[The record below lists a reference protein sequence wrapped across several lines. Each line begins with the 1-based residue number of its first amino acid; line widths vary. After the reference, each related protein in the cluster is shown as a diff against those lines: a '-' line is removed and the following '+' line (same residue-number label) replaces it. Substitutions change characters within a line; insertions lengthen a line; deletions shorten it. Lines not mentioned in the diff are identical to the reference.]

1 MPSGRDGLR
10 RVARRGS
17 QGAMVAT
24 TAVNNRSAKVI
35 GLVGA
40 GHFFS
45 HFYWLVLPPLFPLL
59 HVEFGVSYAA
69 LGFLISAMSI
79 ASGVV
84 QLPIGFA
91 VDRVGPVVILA
102 GGLALLAGA
111 FVLIGLAPSYWM
123 VLGLMVFA
131 GMGNAVFHPADYSI
145 LAKTVPYERLGRAF
159 GFHTFSGHVGWA
171 VAPAL
176 MGGFAATIG
185 WRAGVVAVGA
195 VGLVVALVILMN
207 RRLLERG
214 NESLDAPRPAA
225 RAERGIAGGI
235 RLLLTMPILTCF
247 LFFVLLSM
255 ALGGLGTFL
264 VAALVQHHGVT
275 LGAANTALTALYVG
289 SAAGILVGGVIADRT
304 QRHALVATLGFAAA
318 AALIVVIGEAA
329 LPVAGLIALISVAG
343 FASGTVAPSRDL
355 IVRAATPAG
364 QTGKVFGFVSVG
376 LDVGGIITP
385 PVFGW
390 IIDTGEARWMFWLV
404 AAILLL
410 AVLAAQGAWRSRA

>member
-1 MPSGRDGLR
+1 
-10 RVARRGS
+10 
-17 QGAMVAT
+17 MVAT
-24 TAVNNRSAKVI
+24 TAVNHRSAKVI

-123 VLGLMVFA
+123 VLGLMVFRRH
-131 GMGNAVFHPADYSI
+131 GQTRSFIRRIIRSSPTRCRHH
-145 LAKTVPYERLGRAF
+145 RLGRAF
-159 GFHTFSGHVGWA
+159 GFHTFSGHLGWA

-176 MGGFAATIG
+176 MAGFAVSIG
-185 WRAGVVAVGA
+185 WRAGLVIVGA
-195 VGLVVALVILMN
+195 AGLVVALVILAN
-207 RRLLERG
+207 KALLHG
-214 NESLDAPRPAA
+214 DDAAPDAARPAA
-225 RAERGIAGGI
+225 RAEAGARGGI
-235 RLLLTMPILTCF
+235 RLLMTLPILTCF
-247 LFFVLLSM
+247 LFFVLLST
-255 ALGGLGTFL
+255 ALSGLGTFL
-264 VAALVQHHGVT
+264 VAALIDLHGLT
-275 LGAANTALTALYVG
+275 LGAANLALTALYVG

-304 QRHALVATLGFAAA
+304 ERHGLVAAAGFAAA
-318 AALIVVIGEAA
+318 AALIVVVGEAA

-343 FASGTVAPSRDL
+343 FASGLVAPSRDL
-355 IVRAATPAG
+355 IVRAATPEG
-364 QTGKVFGFVSVG
+364 QTGKVFAFVSVG
-376 LDVGGIITP
+376 LDVGAIITP
-385 PVFGW
+385 PLFGW
-390 IIDTGEARWMFWLV
+390 IIDSGEARWLFWLV
-404 AAILLL
+404 AAVLLL
-410 AVLAAQGAWRSRA
+410 AVLTALATRRGQA

>member
-1 MPSGRDGLR
+1 
-10 RVARRGS
+10 
-17 QGAMVAT
+17 MVAT
-24 TAVNNRSAKVI
+24 TAVNHRSAKVI

-79 ASGVV
+79 ASDVV

-145 LAKTVPYERLGRAF
+145 LANTVPHHRLGRAF
-159 GFHTFSGHVGWA
+159 GFHTFSGHLGWA

-176 MGGFAATIG
+176 MAGFAVSIG
-185 WRAGVVAVGA
+185 WRAGLVIVGA
-195 VGLVVALVILMN
+195 AGLVVALVILAN
-207 RRLLERG
+207 KALLHG
-214 NESLDAPRPAA
+214 DDAAPDAARPAA
-225 RAERGIAGGI
+225 RAEAGARGGI
-235 RLLLTMPILTCF
+235 RLLMTLPILTCF
-247 LFFVLLSM
+247 LFFVLLST
-255 ALGGLGTFL
+255 ALSGLGTFL
-264 VAALVQHHGVT
+264 VAALIDLHGLT
-275 LGAANTALTALYVG
+275 LGAANLALTALYVG
-289 SAAGILVGGVIADRT
+289 SAAGILVGGAIADRT
-304 QRHALVATLGFAAA
+304 ERHGLVAAAGFAAA
-318 AALIVVIGEAA
+318 AALIVVVGEAA

-343 FASGTVAPSRDL
+343 FASGLVAPSRDL
-355 IVRAATPAG
+355 IVRAATPEG
-364 QTGKVFGFVSVG
+364 QTGKVFAFVSVG
-376 LDVGGIITP
+376 LDVGAIITP
-385 PVFGW
+385 PLFGW
-390 IIDTGEARWMFWLV
+390 IIDSGEARWLFWLV
-404 AAILLL
+404 AAVLLL
-410 AVLAAQGAWRSRA
+410 AVLTALATRHGQA